1 MFRTLAAV
9 ALAAA
14 VPAPLMADYTECKVI
29 HNGPIQSN
37 KTEQP
42 FVRQPDTAALSED
55 KAPCKPAP
63 VVVQGPGMAP
73 NSTFTNDGEPPVRF
87 SYAPKQTMKVALG
100 QENIDRICGVPP
112 CGLRF
117 EGCTRGDVVAL
128 PDPWDASFGRIA
140 RHEFAHINGW
150 PATHGE

>member
-42 FVRQPDTAALSED
+42 FQRQPDTAASTLYPKTFIFDGMPPERMRGPAVVTVSTGSIAD
-55 KAPCKPAP
+55 CGIPAP
-63 VVVQGPGMAP
+63 GAWFEACTRNGVIHTDNPCDHPDQ
-73 NSTFTNDGEPPVRF
+73 
-87 SYAPKQTMKVALG
+87 SYARLLCHEVAH
-100 QENIDRICGVPP
+100 
-112 CGLRF
+112 
-117 EGCTRGDVVAL
+117 TK
-128 PDPWDASFGRIA
+128 
-140 RHEFAHINGW
+140 GW
-150 PATHGE
+150 PADHGE